1 MVRIRLKRFGRR
13 NRPFYRLN
21 AIDQRN
27 QRDGKVIEQLGSYD
41 PRAEDDKKIADW
53 KTERIQYWLSK
64 GAQPS
69 ETVAG
74 LLKKAGVNA
83 TPGKEA

>member
-27 QRDGKVIEQLGSYD
+27 QRDGKVIEELGSYD
-41 PRAEDDKKIADW
+41 PRAEDGKKTADW

-69 ETVAG
+69 GTVAG
-74 LLKKAGVNA
+74 LLKKAGVTTA
-83 TPGKEA
+83 AEG